1 MLNKTSGS
9 LFFTIN
15 ITNKFRTR
23 THIKSVNMSFK
34 KENYYTTVQRARDVV
49 PGFREAYALFIERVT
64 LMQNSK
70 STITNYSRNLAHL
83 ALDFGRVPHEVSVD
97 EINSY
102 LYRKTVHENFSAS
115 YYKHTV
121 YGLRFWF
128 RLFGLNEKAVQMPVV
143 KDPETLPTVLSKQ
156 ELKELF
162 KAPRWFK
169 HRFLL
174 AVAYSAGLRMN
185 ELRHLKIKDIDLD
198 RKQIHIRMGKGKKDR
213 YVILSDIIAQKLPD
227 YLREVKP
234 LVYLFEGQT
243 PGQVMGER
251 SIQYIINEA
260 LKKSSIQKDVSMHTL
275 RHSFATHL
283 LEDGID
289 VYSIQRL
296 LGHSDIRTTMV
307 YLHVAQVVPKW
318 VHSPLDSL
326 YGLKK

>member
-1 MLNKTSGS
+1 
-9 LFFTIN
+9 
-15 ITNKFRTR
+15 
-23 THIKSVNMSFK
+23 MSFK
-34 KENYYTTVQRARDVV
+34 KENYYPTVDQAKDLV
-49 PGFREAYALFIERVT
+49 PEFKDAYALFIERVT
-64 LMQNSK
+64 LNQNSK
-70 STITNYSRNLAHL
+70 STIINYSRNLAHL
-83 ALDFGRVPHEVSVD
+83 ALHFGRVPHKISVD

-102 LYRKTVHENFSAS
+102 LYRKTVHEKLSPS
-115 YYKHTV
+115 YFKHTV

-128 RLFGLNEKAVQMPVV
+128 RLFDMDEKAVQMPVV
-143 KDPETLPTVLSKQ
+143 KEPETLPTVLSK
-156 ELKELF
+156 EECKELF

-185 ELRHLKIKDIDLD
+185 ELRHLKITDLD
-198 RKQIHIRMGKGKKDR
+198 LHRKQIHIRQGKGKKDR
-213 YVILSDIIAQKLPD
+213 YVILADLIAQKLPN

-234 LVYLFEGQT
+234 QVYLFEGQT

-289 VYSIQRL
+289 IYSIQRL
-296 LGHSDIRTTMV
+296 LGHADIRTTLV

-318 VHSPLDSL
+318 VHSPLDTL